1 MQTPVRVDRQFVSQ
15 CFSPHPTGVS
25 RRDFDHMGVSD
36 CRTSHRRA
44 YDAVP
49 AIVLA
54 SGLNGLGTVR
64 SLGLAGVPVFAIVAD
79 HTQAC
84 IPSRFATPVVRHAG
98 ESILDLLGRLR
109 SDHGLSGGVFI
120 ATSDDSA
127 RELGEVAPTLPPGFR
142 FAGPPRDLAATLMD
156 KRSEIAALSEVEAA
170 LPPSLTQVPAS
181 APAIL
186 AALRLPIIFK
196 PRTQQLA
203 DRVRLKNRVVADASS
218 LDAFLQ
224 AYEEQLDGFVAQEVV
239 PGADD
244 TIWQCNAVFN
254 RRHALVSAFTFQ
266 KLGMS
271 PPHFGVTTM
280 GRSVRN
286 RSVIALSQRIGTALG
301 YVGPAGFEFKF
312 DARDGSYRYI
322 EVNPRH
328 GMSNWFDTS
337 CGVNTAFRT
346 YQVALGDEE
355 PEVRAQQDG
364 KVYLDL
370 HADLASRLIDD
381 RESWSA
387 VAGRYFRLAGAA
399 LVPAI
404 WMWRDPMPGLVA
416 LRRSTVWSANRLM
429 TGFRRRGTA
438 RGRLASSR

>member
-1 MQTPVRVDRQFVSQ
+1 
-15 CFSPHPTGVS
+15 
-25 RRDFDHMGVSD
+25 
-36 CRTSHRRA
+36 
-44 YDAVP
+44 VP

-64 SLGLAGVPVFAIVAD
+64 SLGEAGVPVFAIVTD
-79 HTQAC
+79 RTQPC
-84 IPSRFATPVVRHAG
+84 VPSRFATPVVRLEN
-98 ESILDLLGRLR
+98 ESMLDLLGRLR
-109 SDHGLSGGVFI
+109 RNHGLSGGVFI
-120 ATSDDSA
+120 ATSDDGA
-127 RELGEVAPTLPPGFR
+127 RELGEVVPNLPPGFR
-142 FAGPPRDLAATLMD
+142 FAGPPREIATMLMD
-156 KRSEIAALSEVEAA
+156 KRTELEALSAIEAA
-170 LPPSLTQVPAS
+170 LPPSLTTVPAS
-181 APAIL
+181 AAAIL

-203 DRVRLKNRVVADASS
+203 DRVRMKNRVVGDASS
-218 LDAFLQ
+218 LASFLRE
-224 AYEEQLDGFVAQEVV
+224 YEEKLDYFVAQEVV

-244 TIWQCNAVFN
+244 TIWQCNAVFD
-254 RRHALVSAFTFQ
+254 RSHVLVSAFTFQ

-312 DARDGSYRYI
+312 DARDRSYRYI

-328 GMSNWFDTS
+328 GMSNWFDTA
-337 CGVNTAFRT
+337 CGVNSAFQT
-346 YQVALGDEE
+346 YLMALGDEDRA
-355 PEVRAQQDG
+355 VREQQVG
-364 KVYLDL
+364 KVYVDL
-370 HADLASRLIDD
+370 FADLASRLIDD
-381 RESWSA
+381 REAWAA

-416 LRRSTVWSANRLM
+416 LRRSTVWSANRLVNAV
-429 TGFRRRGTA
+429 RRNGAASHRLRG
-438 RGRLASSR
+438 SR